1 MLVVVLSYLEHNYYH
16 FLVHNTTLPLNRN
29 VA

>member
-1 MLVVVLSYLEHNYYH
+1 MLVVVLSYLEHNFYH
-16 FLVHNTTLPLNRN
+16 FLVHSTTLPLNRN